1 MGLGDIFGKLFGGGG
16 GGGAGEAAAET
27 GEAVEHEGYTIVP
40 APIREGSQ
48 YRTAGIIRRE
58 IDGETKE
65 VRFIRADNSTD
76 RQGAME
82 HSVRKGM
89 QIIAEQ
95 GVGMFQRENV

>member
-16 GGGAGEAAAET
+16 EGGAPASEAGEP
-27 GEAVEHEGYTIVP
+27 VEHEGYTIVP
-40 APIREGSQ
+40 EPIREGGQ
-48 YRTAGIIRRE
+48 YRTAGRIRRE
-58 IDGETKE
+58 IDGEMRE

-76 RQGAME
+76 RQGAMD

-95 GVGMFQRENV
+95 GTRIFERENV